1 MIVGQPLALEC
12 NVTAV
17 RGINSQVDIVWS
29 DVNSSKQLMRSD
41 NVSALMN
48 FTSVLYRDSFNIP
61 QLTTDH
67 NGITYKCEVIINADP
82 PVTAT
87 DTFTLRVTGK

>member
-1 MIVGQPLALEC
+1 MIVGQPLTLEC
-12 NVTAV
+12 NVIAV

-29 DVNSSKQLMRSD
+29 DVNSSKESISSD
-41 NVSALMN
+41 DVSGIMN

-67 NGITYKCEVIINADP
+67 NGITYECEVIINADP
-82 PVTAT
+82 PVAAT
-87 DTFTLRVTGK
+87 DTFTLHVTGK